1 MVERINGVMHMN
13 ENKNVDNTNKNANI
27 NKKDILKNWFKTN
40 INRQNIVRILLALS
54 GGILFGLFT
63 NPFASGIINIGN
75 ITGTIIAVLM
85 ISYSIMFDVINNGI
99 RKFVRRKYGRLA
111 MFVAA
116 VFSTVL
122 VTTVVVTTILMIT
135 ATTKIGDGTET
146 LIVLGCKV
154 NGESPCN
161 MLEERLIAAKSYLEE
176 HEEAV
181 CIVSGGQGSDEGISE
196 AECMYNWLVAN
207 GIDGDRIYT
216 EDQSTST
223 IENIKYSMEILE
235 NENLGTN
242 VAIATNEFHVFRA
255 GTVAE
260 SMGLTYSAVPAKTSW
275 WLVPTYS
282 VREMYGIVATALF
295 EG

>member
-154 NGESPCN
+154 NGESPCS

-207 GIDGDRIYT
+207 GIDGARIYM

-223 IENIKYSMEILE
+223 IENIKNSMEILE